1 MTTND
6 DLFPLFTDVPM
17 STDDATAIVAALK
30 DIAESDG
37 THEDEVSM
45 IEGFVQM
52 LNADFD
58 VHAELPPMTPA
69 GLAARLTDPI
79 LRTVALQT
87 AVLLAWADGVISDKE
102 RARIMQYA
110 QALEFTADQYE
121 KIERAIT
128 SWVKAGDFRPALS

>member
-1 MTTND
+1 
-6 DLFPLFTDVPM
+6 
-17 STDDATAIVAALK
+17 
-30 DIAESDG
+30 
-37 THEDEVSM
+37 THQDEVSM

-58 VHAELPPMTPA
+58 VHEQLAPMTPA
-69 GLAARLTDPI
+69 GLAARLTDPT

-102 RARIMQYA
+102 RARITQYA

-128 SWVKAGDFRPALS
+128 SWVKAGDFRPVLS